1 MSRKALIATAIAAT
15 LGAGTVLAQ
24 SESQSDTQSQ
34 AARLAPEPQ
43 PDYITASMLEDARIV
58 SLEGNYD
65 ETVWDDEA
73 PLAAMVADLTEIG
86 DVEEVVLTPEGVV
99 QGLTTDVGGFI
110 GIGQKAV
117 MIPLEDVRLAR
128 PSAGSDEIT
137 VVTRLD
143 RERLESLP
151 EFEIDD

>member
-1 MSRKALIATAIAAT
+1 MSRKALVAALFATT
-15 LGAGTVLAQ
+15 LGAGPVMAQ
-24 SESQSDTQSQ
+24 SGSQSE
-34 AARLAPEPQ
+34 AARLTPAPQ

-65 ETVWDDEA
+65 EKVWDDEA
-73 PLAAMVADLTEIG
+73 PLAAMVAGLTEIG
-86 DVEEVVLTPEGVV
+86 EVDEVVLTPKGVV

-117 MIPLEDVRLAR
+117 MIPLEDIRLAR
-128 PSAGSDEIT
+128 PSEGSDEVT

-143 RERLESLP
+143 RDRLEGLP
-151 EFEIDD
+151 EFGIDD